1 MFMFGG
7 IEEWF
12 RRVFD
17 QNFTD
22 IVRQV
27 SLEEIAQIY
36 MTILMEKHQET
47 QFYVR
52 DLSMIQHLK
61 GTLLHA
67 ARYWRPDYKP
77 TPYGS
82 WMFPYGRDA
91 IQLLDGREFPIQEI
105 LGEIGTNLWLVD
117 LGEMPSYAITPGQDG
132 RWQEV
137 ETTA

>member
-7 IEEWF
+7 LEEWF

-22 IVRQV
+22 IVQQV
-27 SLEEIAQIY
+27 SLEEIAEIY

-52 DLSMIQHLK
+52 DLSMIQHLQ
-61 GTLLHA
+61 GTLLHG

-82 WMFPYGRDA
+82 WMFPYGRDV
-91 IQLLDGREFPIQEI
+91 IQLLDARELPIQEI

-132 RWQEV
+132 RWQEA
-137 ETTA
+137 ETAA